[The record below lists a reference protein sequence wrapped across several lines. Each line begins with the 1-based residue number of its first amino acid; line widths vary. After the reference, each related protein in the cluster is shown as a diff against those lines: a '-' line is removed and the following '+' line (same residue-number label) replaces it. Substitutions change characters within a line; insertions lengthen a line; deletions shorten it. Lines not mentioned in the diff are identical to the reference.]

1 MKTTWPFLFL
11 MALTACASAGDPA
24 ESATPATPAE
34 LDPVG
39 SYTFSTTVQGM
50 AVDGQLRITGS
61 RGAWGGSLYS
71 DVTGE
76 LPLSSV
82 TVDGQQVRL
91 TADTPDGTAYIRM
104 QFSGETFTGDT
115 GSTYVGTAAAPGTC
129 AAPICARR

>member
-1 MKTTWPFLFL
+1 LKNTSAFLL
-11 MALTACASAGDPA
+11 VIALAACASAGDPA
-24 ESATPATPAE
+24 SAGPAAPAE

-39 SYTFSTTVQGM
+39 SYSFSTTVQGM
-50 AVDGQLRITGS
+50 AVDGRLRITGS

-82 TVDGQQVRL
+82 SVEGQTLRL

-104 QFSGETFTGDT
+104 QFSGETFTGEWTLGGD
-115 GSTYVGTAAAPGTC
+115 GGALSG
-129 AAPICARR
+129 RRVSR